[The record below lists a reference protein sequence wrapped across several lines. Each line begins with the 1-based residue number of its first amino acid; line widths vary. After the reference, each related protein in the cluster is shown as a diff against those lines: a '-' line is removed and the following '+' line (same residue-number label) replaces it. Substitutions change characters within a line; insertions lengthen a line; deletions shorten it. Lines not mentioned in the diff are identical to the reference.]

1 MKFIRL
7 LSALL
12 LISTSGINTTVTF
25 QQVVEAD
32 TVSFPEVNA
41 SSDLEPTSNSDEL
54 ADFPV
59 ITEQSNEEPPAPS
72 DSVEDLSTA
81 SQEDRELVEEPLP
94 EESTNEAD
102 LTNDL
107 DDEADAE
114 ELQVEA
120 LDTEAE
126 ILALSVEGEEQLR
139 AILLGE
145 SYTDSQGT
153 LYDYGQIAN
162 DQAILLTLSGT
173 FTLTAP
179 ISEIQRTNVTFTGQ
193 QAVISQ
199 ATANDLMQFANPVQL
214 TWQGLQLQGITSA
227 QGLAQTTG
235 QSTIVFENTQLELTT
250 SSGRL
255 VNNDQAHLHFKGS
268 NRLTTAAASIPTLFT
283 ANRLTVEGE
292 FTIDHR
298 STNTTPIF
306 ELNQGVIAEQAV
318 LSVTRAANANT
329 GTVFH
334 LTGAAATLVFGQ
346 ESVTTIRQSGAVVS
360 VPNANQDSRLTVAA
374 GATLDVG
381 TGQGLSGN
389 TTSTLGE
396 VVIQA
401 GSQVQ
406 FSEYGTVSATP
417 AINAGRRFIV
427 ENSSAERP
435 TVITGT
441 RTGTTDGAFIHLRS
455 AEAEVRIGTF
465 TQITVDQTGPVLT
478 ASLADVV
485 VGENAR
491 IDATTGNGF
500 TANTMIK
507 TFRMED
513 HSHIELK
520 ERTNNNSDVR
530 RFYVRDSFVTGDDV
544 ILNSQRQ
551 VTISS
556 AAFLQ
561 LQAENARFVSGN
573 NNQMTITQQGAIF
586 HGVAT
591 TSELYFGEDNVIN
604 LTSGQGLTGSNGST
618 RRMIVGKETKLFL
631 FEHGNNVNQYFIRLR
646 DELKLEAGAELHINR
661 TSTRTAEAIRLT
673 RSNSQFT
680 MEEGSKLFVEVR
692 GIAFYGT
699 TTTNVYVGDR
709 AEIHS
714 NASSGFTGR
723 RTIRSFVTGSKA
735 KIYHTEATSGN
746 LTVSQTLSDS
756 PFRVSHTFTLGEE
769 AEFTVLR
776 ERNRNDAGAIRVN
789 NTSGVV
795 TLEKGAKMSIQQI
808 GPAFYAPRGASFVM
822 EEGSSF
828 YANTSNGFN
837 SSTRRFSQMTIGKN
851 ADFHV
856 TDANSSTNRSV
867 SRPMIDIANTITVEE
882 GARFLVETE
891 VNRSEMIYFRNT
903 RASLNLEGVQRFEL
917 IHPTI
922 RAGNSRTTLQ
932 QLIRSGSTTVSNGLS
947 INFENQKVSL
957 WTGTGEQPYVEFINV
972 SGRLRINR
980 NNGVNPSWGSFNGN
994 ARSRY
999 ISVENAEGAIYSF
1012 DVEMDFFAAIS
1023 ANNYR
1028 RIAFSEP
1035 EGLVAHID
1043 AVSDQSTEIV
1053 GYMYE
1058 DTDFTIVTYTNTA
1071 GEVVELT
1078 KDSERIEWEEY
1089 RDESELYRYFRIQLR
1104 ENERLE
1110 TETEVSVFLSKP
1122 SVETLIDTTARRTVI
1137 KGVDFEAYNITLDR
1151 FKINELAN
1159 EAALHALILEESRAQ
1174 AENVLTHADMT
1185 TDFRVIDTD
1194 VTLDVDEDGL
1204 YYAVLEVGN
1213 KAYQWEIGIHVTSK
1227 LEHMRV
1233 TIPTKM
1239 VFESL
1244 YDAAESNRNFE
1255 SQTYEIRNH
1264 SSLAVSTYINQV
1276 AIDDSAGIVLLEAGE
1291 NPLDYAESESEE
1303 EDPILTYDDIS
1314 IPLLRLN
1321 LKTEETEIQL
1331 YETMEEQPLM
1341 RLEERSR
1348 APISLTGDF
1357 YGDYPRWV
1365 VDTEEDQGG
1374 YYEDSLVPN
1383 YRIILRFVPTE

>member
-1 MKFIRL
+1 MKLITLF
-7 LSALL
+7 SALL
-12 LISTSGINTTVTF
+12 LISTSGINTIVTF

-32 TVSFPEVNA
+32 TVSLTEA
-41 SSDLEPTSNSDEL
+41 SASADLEPTSSSDEL
-54 ADFPV
+54 ADFPA
-59 ITEQSNEEPPAPS
+59 ITEQSSEEPPVPS
-72 DSVEDLSTA
+72 DSPENSSPA
-81 SQEDRELVEEPLP
+81 SQEDQELVEESLP

-102 LTNDL
+102 LANDV
-107 DDEADAE
+107 DDEADVE
-114 ELQVEA
+114 EPEVEA

-145 SYTDSQGT
+145 SYTDSQDT

-250 SSGRL
+250 STGRL

-306 ELNQGVIAEQAV
+306 ELNQGAIAEQAV
-318 LSVTRAANANT
+318 FSVTRSANANT

-406 FSEYGTVSATP
+406 FSEFGTVSATP
-417 AINAGRRFIV
+417 AINAGRRLIV
-427 ENSSAERP
+427 ENSSAERS

-441 RTGTTDGAFIHLRS
+441 RTGTTTGAFIHLRS
-455 AEAEVRIGTF
+455 AEAEVHIGAF
-465 TQITVDQTGPVLT
+465 TQMTVNQTGPVLT

-500 TANTMIK
+500 TADTMIK

-513 HSHIELK
+513 RSHIELE
-520 ERTNNNSDVR
+520 ERANNNSNVR
-530 RFYVRDSFVTGDDV
+530 RFSVRDSFVTGDDV
-544 ILNSQRQ
+544 ILNSKRQ
-551 VTISS
+551 VTITN

-561 LQAENARFVSGN
+561 LQAANARFVSGN
-573 NNQMTITQQGAIF
+573 NNHMTITQRGAIF

-591 TSELYFGEDNVIN
+591 TSELHFGEENVIN
-604 LTSGQGLTGSNGST
+604 LTSGQGLTGNNGST

-631 FEHGNNVNQYFIRLR
+631 FEHGTNDNQNFIRLR

-673 RSNSQFT
+673 RASSQFT

-714 NASSGFTGR
+714 KASYGFTGR

-746 LTVSQTLSDS
+746 LTVSETLSDS
-756 PFRVSHTFTLGEE
+756 PFRVSHIFTLGEE
-769 AEFTVLR
+769 AELTIVR

-789 NTSGVV
+789 NTNGVV
-795 TLEKGAKMSIQQI
+795 TLGKGAKMSIEQI

-822 EEGSSF
+822 EEGASF

-851 ADFHV
+851 ASFHV
-856 TDANSSTNRSV
+856 TDAGRTRNSLNN
-867 SRPMIDIANTITVEE
+867 RPMIDIANTITVDEE
-882 GARFLVETE
+882 AVFLVETE
-891 VNRSEMIYFRNT
+891 VNRSEMIYFRNA
-903 RASLNLEGVQRFEL
+903 RASLNLQGVQRFEL
-917 IHPTI
+917 IHPTT

-932 QLIRSGSTTVSNGLS
+932 QLIRSNNNTAANGLS

-957 WTGTGEQPYVEFINV
+957 WTGTGEQPNEEFINV

-980 NNGVNPSWGSFNGN
+980 NNGVNPSWGTFNAN

-999 ISVENAEGAIYSF
+999 LSVENAEGSISSLN
-1012 DVEMDFFAAIS
+1012 DVDFVAAIS

-1035 EGLVAHID
+1035 EGLVARID
-1043 AVSDQSTEIV
+1043 ALSDQSTEIT
-1053 GYMYE
+1053 GSMYE
-1058 DTDFTIVTYTNTA
+1058 DTDVTVVTYTNTA

-1078 KDSERIEWEEY
+1078 KDSERIEWEGY

-1110 TETEVSVFLSKP
+1110 TETEVSIFLSKP

-1151 FKINELAN
+1151 FKVNELAN
-1159 EAALHALILEESRAQ
+1159 EAALHALILEESRSQ

-1194 VTLDVDEDGL
+1194 VTLDVDEDGS

-1213 KAYQWEIGIHVTSK
+1213 KAYQQVIGIDVTSK

-1233 TIPTKM
+1233 TIPAKM

-1244 YDAAESNRNFE
+1244 YNAAESNRNFE

-1264 SSLAVSTYINQV
+1264 SSLAVATYINQV
-1276 AIDDSAGIVLLEAGE
+1276 AIDDSAGIMLLEAGE
-1291 NPLDYAESESEE
+1291 DPLDYAESESEE

-1314 IPLLRLN
+1314 VPLLRLN
-1321 LKTEETEIQL
+1321 LKTEETEVQL
-1331 YETMEEQPLM
+1331 YEAMEEQPLM

-1365 VDTEEDQGG
+1365 VDAEEDQGG

-1383 YRIILRFVPTE
+1383 YRIILRFVPRD